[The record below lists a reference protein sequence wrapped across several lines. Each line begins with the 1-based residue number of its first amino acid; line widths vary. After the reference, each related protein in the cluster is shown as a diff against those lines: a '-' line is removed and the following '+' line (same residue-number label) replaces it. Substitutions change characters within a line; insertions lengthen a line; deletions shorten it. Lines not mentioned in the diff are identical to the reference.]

1 VTEPAAATLARAF
14 WLAEPGRGEIRSA
27 ALPPLAAGFVR
38 VASIVSAISRGTESL
53 VFRGKVPESQH
64 QAMRCPFQE
73 GEFPAPVKYGYAA
86 VGRVEAGPAALVGRR
101 VFCLHP
107 HQDRYDVPADAVLP
121 VPDAVPDARAA
132 LAANMETAVNAL
144 WDAGPLIGD
153 RIAVVGAGTVGCLAA
168 ALAARLPGTRVTLVD
183 VDERR
188 RPLAAALGCGFA
200 APADAEGDADL
211 VIHASGS
218 ASGLATALRL
228 AGFEATILE
237 LSWYGAGE
245 VAAPLGEAF
254 HSRRLTLRASQVGSV
269 APARRARRSRRQ
281 RLALAL
287 ELLADPVYDRL
298 LSGESRF
305 DELPAVLARLA
316 AGSPEDG
323 FGDPPCRIVRYP

>member
-1 VTEPAAATLARAF
+1 MARAF
-14 WLAEPGRGEIRSA
+14 WLAAPGHGEIRRA
-27 ALPPLAAGFVR
+27 ALAPLPAGFVR
-38 VASIVSAISRGTESL
+38 VVSTVSAISRGTESL
-53 VFRGKVPESQH
+53 VFRGKVPEGQH
-64 QAMRCPFQE
+64 QTMRCPFQE
-73 GEFPAPVKYGYAA
+73 GDFPAPVKYGYAA
-86 VGRVEAGPAALVGRR
+86 VGIVEFGPAELVGRR

-107 HQDRYDVPADAVLP
+107 HQDRYDVPAAAVLP

-132 LAANMETAVNAL
+132 LAANMETAINAL

-153 RIAVVGAGTVGCLAA
+153 RIAVVGAGVVGCLAA
-168 ALAARLPGTRVTLVD
+168 SLAARLPGARVTLVD
-183 VDERR
+183 VNERR
-188 RPLAAALGCGFA
+188 GPLAALLGCGFA
-200 APADAEGDADL
+200 APEAAEGDADL
-211 VIHASGS
+211 VIHASGT

-269 APARRARRSRRQ
+269 APARRARWSRRQ

-298 LSGESRF
+298 LTGESRF

-316 AGSPEDG
+316 AAAPDDSLADTL
-323 FGDPPCRIVRYP
+323 CRIVRYP